1 MVEGKLDSKSLY
13 SIIDYE
19 IDMVELISP
28 LFHLIIDV
36 SASKDNTKKFYEWGN
51 KIFDVKRIY
60 GRDTLLQDDT
70 EDSLLALVAKYIT
83 DELYE
88 NADKLQ
94 KSGIEILY
102 KRKTIIAKN
111 PASDKI
117 RACLCNW
124 LSSFSPAKRLFS
136 FIIEDR
142 IKNLENQLCQFLN
155 EVNYSKVI
163 KIVNSTS
170 WSSMVVPEEW
180 LKDDVFR
187 LDVIDNADVWIN
199 KNMSAKIGT
208 TENSDIYDCILSDK
222 AIGAIVNGYLIPFV
236 NVDDQIKAE
245 HFSEYFFLMISEVYS
260 ADKKVGEVNNEN
272 IKEFLSIAKESDF
285 CKLLSYLCYNL
296 YIIDDEV
303 QIHERYK
310 KFFDKVIALEKITN
324 VDNLHLYV
332 SHPSD
337 NQKQD
342 EHTLVGVYEKIKTG
356 SEYNLLN
363 WINATTDEPISTT
376 SKKQTSQIYKSVHA
390 LRPRFS
396 YYFISRYFE
405 DCFAS
410 VLQSTG
416 CQYRTNVSLFK
427 AGIEESFIEIDA
439 IIRKND
445 GTLIY
450 VENKTNMNKYNV
462 DETITKIENFHIY
475 MKNNYPMLRWQYLI
489 VSPYCNET
497 IESAY
502 RYFIGAEG
510 KSVRDGVKNPILDFK
525 IPIAKF
531 DNVNLQCMVEPE
543 YETLKSKIAQ
553 LLQ

>member
-36 SASKDNTKKFYEWGN
+36 SASRDKTKPFHEWGN

-60 GRDTLLQDDT
+60 GRDTLLQDET
-70 EDSLLALVAKYIT
+70 EESLLALVAKYIT

-102 KRKTIIAKN
+102 KRKTIIAQK

-136 FIIEDR
+136 FIIEDK

-155 EVNYSKVI
+155 DVNYSKVI
-163 KIVNSTS
+163 KIVNSKQ
-170 WSSMVVPEEW
+170 WSSVVVPKEW
-180 LKDDVFR
+180 LKKDVFKF
-187 LDVIDNADVWIN
+187 DVIDNADVWIN
-199 KNMSAKIGT
+199 KNMSAKIGA
-208 TENSDIYDCILSDK
+208 TESSDIYDCILSDK
-222 AIGAIVNGYLIPFV
+222 VIGAIVNGHLIPFV

-272 IKEFLSIAKESDF
+272 INDFLSIAQESDF
-285 CKLLSYLCYNL
+285 CKLLSYLYYNL

-310 KFFDKVIALEKITN
+310 KFFDKVIAFEEITN

-342 EHTLVGVYEKIKTG
+342 EHTLVGVYEKRKTG

-376 SKKQTSQIYKSVHA
+376 SKKQTSQTYKSVHA
-390 LRPRFS
+390 LRPQFS
-396 YYFISRYFE
+396 YYFISRFFE

-410 VLQSTG
+410 VLQSIG
-416 CQYRTNVSLFK
+416 CRYSTNVSLFM
-427 AGIEESFIEIDA
+427 AGNEESFIEIDA
-439 IIRKND
+439 IILKND

-462 DETITKIENFHIY
+462 DETITKIENFHTY
-475 MKNNYPMLRWQYLI
+475 MKNNYPLLKWQYLI

-497 IESAY
+497 IERGY
-502 RYFIGAEG
+502 RYFIGVDG
-510 KSVRDGVKNPILDFK
+510 KSIRDGVKNPILNFK
-525 IPIAKF
+525 IPIVMF

-543 YETLKSKIAQ
+543 YEILKSKIAQ

>member
-1 MVEGKLDSKSLY
+1 MVECKLDSKSLY

-36 SASKDNTKKFYEWGN
+36 SASRDKTKPFHEWGN

-60 GRDTLLQDDT
+60 GRDTLLEDET
-70 EDSLLALVAKYIT
+70 EESLLALVAKHIT

-102 KRKTIIAKN
+102 KRKTIIAQK

-136 FIIEDR
+136 FIIEDK
-142 IKNLENQLCQFLN
+142 IKNLENQLSQFLN

-163 KIVNSTS
+163 KIVNSNQWTS
-170 WSSMVVPEEW
+170 VVVPKEW
-180 LKDDVFR
+180 LKEDVFKF
-187 LDVIDNADVWIN
+187 DVIDNADVWIN
-199 KNMSAKIGT
+199 KNMSAKIGA
-208 TENSDIYDCILSDK
+208 TESSDIYDCILSDK
-222 AIGAIVNGYLIPFV
+222 VIGAIVNGHLIPFV

-272 IKEFLSIAKESDF
+272 INDFLSIAQESDF
-285 CKLLSYLCYNL
+285 CKLLSYLYYNL

-310 KFFDKVIALEKITN
+310 KFFDKVIAFEEITN

-342 EHTLVGVYEKIKTG
+342 EHTLVGVYEKRKTG

-376 SKKQTSQIYKSVHA
+376 SKKQTSQTYKSVHA
-390 LRPRFS
+390 LRPQFS
-396 YYFISRYFE
+396 YYFISRFFE

-416 CQYRTNVSLFK
+416 CQYCTNVSLFK
-427 AGIEESFIEIDA
+427 AGNEESFIEIDA

-462 DETITKIENFHIY
+462 DETITKIENFHTY
-475 MKNNYPMLRWQYLI
+475 MKNNYPLLKWQYLI

-502 RYFIGAEG
+502 RYFIGVNG

-525 IPIAKF
+525 IPIAMF